1 MHLNMA
7 YSDIR
12 SLPIQYRRWFISR
25 LTKHFE
31 EKKKSY
37 DESVGDSSER
47 SKEPSNNFDMSK
59 VNKFF
64 SAKFKK

>member
-1 MHLNMA
+1 MS

-25 LTKHFE
+25 LTRHFE
-31 EKKKSY
+31 DKKKAY
-37 DESVGDSSER
+37 DSIDSSSER
-47 SKEPSNNFDMSK
+47 SQEPSNNFDMNK

>member
-1 MHLNMA
+1 MS

-12 SLPIQYRRWFISR
+12 SLPLQYRRWFISR

-37 DESVGDSSER
+37 DTPTSSSEK
-47 SKEPSNNFDMSK
+47 STEPSNNFDMDK